1 VPMARVLLGVT
12 GGIAAYKAC
21 ELARLLV
28 RAGHDVTPI
37 LTPEAESFV
46 SAKTFEALARREA
59 PRELYPHLVE
69 ADLLVVA
76 PLSANTLAKL
86 AHGLADNVLTQTA
99 LAFDGPVVAAP
110 AMNPRMWR
118 SDAVQANVEL
128 VRARGVELVGP
139 EEGDTAE
146 GEVGVG
152 RMSEPE
158 AIFERVTAALERRE
172 QLRGRRVLVTAGGTR
187 EPLDAVRFLGNRSS
201 GRMGTAL
208 AAEARRRGAE
218 VTLVASNL
226 TVPAPVG
233 VDVVQAP
240 TAEDVARETL
250 ARGDADVVVMAAAV
264 ADYRPAAP
272 EDGKRPK
279 DEEPWTVTLEPTSD
293 VLRELGSR
301 RTNGQLLVGFA
312 ADRGERGLERAREK
326 LGNKRVDLIVF
337 NDVGR
342 DDIGFDSPENEVV
355 LVSAE
360 GERRLEK
367 TAKERIAA
375 AILDDVV
382 ARLEGGA
389 WTRR

>member
-1 VPMARVLLGVT
+1 MARVLLGVT

-21 ELARLLV
+21 ELTRLFV
-28 RAGHDVTPI
+28 RAGHEVTPI
-37 LTPEAESFV
+37 MTAEAETFV
-46 SAKTFEALARREA
+46 SAKTFESLARRES
-59 PRELYPHLVE
+59 PRELYPHLVD
-69 ADLLVVA
+69 ADLLVIA

-99 LAFDGPVVAAP
+99 LAFEGPVLAAP

-118 SDAVQANVEL
+118 NQATRANVEAL
-128 VRARGVELVGP
+128 EARAWELAGP

-158 AIFERVTAALERRE
+158 EIFERASALLGKRD

-201 GRMGTAL
+201 GRMGSAV
-208 AAEARRRGAE
+208 AAEARRRGAD

-226 TVPAPVG
+226 SVPVPVG

-264 ADYRPAAP
+264 ADYRPAEA
-272 EDGKRPK
+272 EQEKRPK
-279 DEEPWTVTLEPTSD
+279 DDRPWTVTLEPTTD
-293 VLRELGSR
+293 VLRELGAR

-326 LGNKRVDLIVF
+326 LGNTRVDLIVF
-337 NDVGR
+337 NDVSR
-342 DDIGFDSPENEVV
+342 DDIGFDAAHNEVV
-355 LVSAE
+355 LVSGS
-360 GERRLEK
+360 GERRIQK
-367 TAKERIAA
+367 AAKERIAA
-375 AILDDVV
+375 AILDEVA
-382 ARLEGGA
+382 ARLEGVNG
-389 WTRR
+389 RGGR

>member
-1 VPMARVLLGVT
+1 MARVLLGVT

-21 ELARLLV
+21 ELTRLFV
-28 RAGHDVTPI
+28 RAGHEVTPI
-37 LTPEAESFV
+37 LTAEAETFV
-46 SAKTFEALARREA
+46 SAKTFESLARRES
-59 PRELYPHLVE
+59 PRELYPHLVD
-69 ADLLVVA
+69 ADLLVIA

-99 LAFDGPVVAAP
+99 LAFEGPVLVAP

-118 SDAVQANVEL
+118 NQATRANVDALEARAWEL
-128 VRARGVELVGP
+128 AGP

-158 AIFERVTAALERRE
+158 EIFERASALLGKRD

-201 GRMGTAL
+201 GRMGAAL

-226 TVPAPVG
+226 AVPAPVG

-264 ADYRPAAP
+264 ADYRPAEA
-272 EDGKRPK
+272 EQEKRPK
-279 DEEPWTVTLEPTSD
+279 DDRPWTVTLEPTTD
-293 VLRELGSR
+293 VLRELGAR

-337 NDVGR
+337 NDVSR
-342 DDIGFDSPENEVV
+342 DDIGFDAADNEVV
-355 LVSAE
+355 FVSRS
-360 GERRLEK
+360 GERRIQK
-367 TAKERIAA
+367 AAKARIAA
-375 AILDDVV
+375 AILDEVA
-382 ARLEGGA
+382 ARLEGVNG
-389 WTRR
+389 RGGR

>member
-1 VPMARVLLGVT
+1 MARVLLGVT

-21 ELARLLV
+21 ELTRLFV
-28 RAGHDVTPI
+28 RAGHEVTPI
-37 LTPEAESFV
+37 LTAEAETFV
-46 SAKTFEALARREA
+46 SAKTFESLARRES
-59 PRELYPHLVE
+59 PRELYPHLVD
-69 ADLLVVA
+69 ADLLVIA
-76 PLSANTLAKL
+76 PLAANTLAKL

-99 LAFDGPVVAAP
+99 LAFEGPVLVAP

-118 SDAVQANVEL
+118 NQATRANVDALEARAWEL
-128 VRARGVELVGP
+128 AGP

-158 AIFERVTAALERRE
+158 EIFERASALLGKRD

-201 GRMGTAL
+201 GRMGSAV
-208 AAEARRRGAE
+208 AAEARRRGAD

-226 TVPAPVG
+226 SVPVPVG

-264 ADYRPAAP
+264 ADYRPAEA
-272 EDGKRPK
+272 EQEKRPK
-279 DEEPWTVTLEPTSD
+279 DDRPWTVTLEPTTD
-293 VLRELGSR
+293 VLRELGAR

-337 NDVGR
+337 NDVSR
-342 DDIGFDSPENEVV
+342 DDIGFDAADNEVV
-355 LVSAE
+355 FVSRS
-360 GERRLEK
+360 GERRIQK
-367 TAKERIAA
+367 AAKARIAA
-375 AILDDVV
+375 AILDEVA
-382 ARLEGGA
+382 ARLEGVNG
-389 WTRR
+389 RGGR

>member
-1 VPMARVLLGVT
+1 MARVLLGVT

-28 RAGHDVTPI
+28 RAGHEVTPI

-59 PRELYPHLVE
+59 PRELYPHLIE
-69 ADLLVVA
+69 ADLLVIA

-99 LAFDGPVVAAP
+99 LAFEGPVVAAP

-158 AIFERVTAALERRE
+158 AIFERVAASLDRRE

-201 GRMGTAL
+201 GRMGAAL

-226 TVPAPVG
+226 ERA
-233 VDVVQAP
+233 
-240 TAEDVARETL
+240 L
-250 ARGDADVVVMAAAV
+250 AR
-264 ADYRPAAP
+264 R
-272 EDGKRPK
+272 
-279 DEEPWTVTLEPTSD
+279 
-293 VLRELGSR
+293 SR
-301 RTNGQLLVGFA
+301 RGAG
-312 ADRGERGLERAREK
+312 ADRRGRGPRDARPRRR
-326 LGNKRVDLIVF
+326 GR
-337 NDVGR
+337 GR
-342 DDIGFDSPENEVV
+342 DGRR
-355 LVSAE
+355 
-360 GERRLEK
+360 GRRLP
-367 TAKERIAA
+367 A
-375 AILDDVV
+375 
-382 ARLEGGA
+382 G
-389 WTRR
+389 RRPRRASGRRTTSRGR

>member
-1 VPMARVLLGVT
+1 MARVLLGVT

-21 ELARLLV
+21 ELTRLFV
-28 RAGHDVTPI
+28 RAGHEVTPI
-37 LTPEAESFV
+37 LTAEAETFV
-46 SAKTFEALARREA
+46 SAKTFESLARRES
-59 PRELYPHLVE
+59 PRELYPHLVD
-69 ADLLVVA
+69 ADLLVIA

-99 LAFDGPVVAAP
+99 LAFEGPVLAAP

-118 SDAVQANVEL
+118 NQATRANVEAL
-128 VRARGVELVGP
+128 EARAWELAGP

-158 AIFERVTAALERRE
+158 EIFERASSLLGKRD

-201 GRMGTAL
+201 GRMGSAV
-208 AAEARRRGAE
+208 AAEARRRGAD

-226 TVPAPVG
+226 SVPVPVG

-264 ADYRPAAP
+264 ADYRPAEA
-272 EDGKRPK
+272 EQEKRPK
-279 DEEPWTVTLEPTSD
+279 DDRPWTVTLEPTTD
-293 VLRELGSR
+293 VLRELGAR

-337 NDVGR
+337 NDVSR
-342 DDIGFDSPENEVV
+342 DDIGFDAADNEVV
-355 LVSAE
+355 LVSGS
-360 GERRLEK
+360 GERRIQK
-367 TAKERIAA
+367 AAKERIAA
-375 AILDDVV
+375 AILDEVA
-382 ARLEGGA
+382 ARLEGVNG
-389 WTRR
+389 RGGR

>member
-1 VPMARVLLGVT
+1 MARVLLGVT

-21 ELARLLV
+21 ELTRLLV
-28 RAGHDVTPI
+28 RAGHAVTPI
-37 LTPEAESFV
+37 LTAEAETFV
-46 SAKTFEALARREA
+46 SAKTFESLARRES

-69 ADLLVVA
+69 ADLLVIA

-99 LAFDGPVVAAP
+99 LAFEGPVLAAP

-118 SDAVQANVEL
+118 NQATRANVEAL
-128 VRARGVELVGP
+128 EARAWELVGP

-158 AIFERVTAALERRE
+158 EIFERASALFEKRD

-201 GRMGTAL
+201 GRMGSAV
-208 AAEARRRGAE
+208 AAEARRRGAD

-226 TVPAPVG
+226 SVPVPVG

-264 ADYRPAAP
+264 ADYRPAQA
-272 EDGKRPK
+272 EEEKRPK
-279 DEEPWTVTLEPTSD
+279 DDRPWTVTLEPTTD
-293 VLRELGSR
+293 VLKELGAR

-337 NDVGR
+337 NDVSR
-342 DDIGFDSPENEVV
+342 DDIGFDAADNEVV
-355 LVSAE
+355 LVSGS
-360 GERRLEK
+360 GERRIQK
-367 TAKERIAA
+367 AAKELIAA
-375 AILDDVV
+375 AILDEVA
-382 ARLEGGA
+382 ARLEGVNG
-389 WTRR
+389 RGGR